1 MDRRIKLI
9 VLKGPGHRQLCPLKS
24 TFLQVREGHT
34 ENNHGWGT
42 GLGGV
47 DGVFRGVQRMRAGE
61 DAEEKALIQGNY
73 QQMSWAWSTPGPEHS
88 SMDVLKEETNA
99 FPPPPFWPWDLTL
112 SVQP

>member
-1 MDRRIKLI
+1 
-9 VLKGPGHRQLCPLKS
+9 
-24 TFLQVREGHT
+24 
-34 ENNHGWGT
+34 
-42 GLGGV
+42 
-47 DGVFRGVQRMRAGE
+47 MRAGE
-61 DAEEKALIQGNY
+61 DAEEKARIQGNC